1 MNGWVLRK
9 TFRQQYRMYALRIS
23 VIAHVI
29 LIVVLSFIV
38 IRSEIQEYEDEIQV
52 ELFSELPRE
61 LIIKKQVIQEP
72 IVTEE
77 TTPTPIREKLPLKK
91 QAKVI
96 EPNTSLDIAK
106 LPVNVPKAV
115 EIPPASPKPIDADP
129 TLLSTDADLP
139 TMPEAVL
146 SARRSVATDNVE
158 SYTRRRLSG
167 VKNPRKRPSAG
178 ISKPTEETGAGKKP
192 GTGIA
197 ETLTGQGTGGGT
209 ADSGEGSTFS
219 SVIGELTEDI
229 IASSGGLPL
238 DVVFVVDASGSMGD
252 NINAVAEHLG
262 QMIDAYTASE
272 IDYQLGLTHFKMKE
286 KTNSPQN
293 SIKVFQLTR
302 NLSKYKQELY
312 SILPTGDENALDAVD
327 ETVKQ
332 LRFRSNTI
340 KHLIVV
346 TDEPFTSLHG
356 LSVNAV
362 ISVCRRNELYVNV
375 LGNNTAEHRELATQT
390 GGTWHAIPQD
400 PIIQPKANP
409 PKQVGWG
416 AAQQIGNAILSDA
429 TNQPVDVIL
438 FLDGSQ
444 SMKDKILDLSQ
455 QINLWVRNW
464 DNALIDYRLGVVRF
478 YRSGNTNRINVF
490 KPPQTQADLHKI
502 FQLPCRDDEHLLQA
516 VADGIRHLEL
526 RRSVKTHFI
535 LITDEPGDPQ
545 HPIAGTIGLL
555 KELPVVVSVIGA
567 ADAFQQQVALQT
579 GGVFVTL
586 PNAYTQNQQFR

>member
-9 TFRQQYRMYALRIS
+9 TLRQQYRMYALRFS

-29 LIVVLSFIV
+29 LIIVLSFIV
-38 IRSEIQEYEDEIQV
+38 IKSEMQEAEDEIQV
-52 ELFSELPRE
+52 ELFRELPRE
-61 LIIKKQVIQEP
+61 LIVKKQVIQQPVVES
-72 IVTEE
+72 E
-77 TTPTPIREKLPLKK
+77 TTPIPIREKIPLKK
-91 QAKVI
+91 QVKVLQ
-96 EPNTSLDIAK
+96 PDTALDIAK
-106 LPVNVPKAV
+106 LPVNVPTAV
-115 EIPPASPKPIDADP
+115 EIQPASPKPIDADP
-129 TLLSTDADLP
+129 TSISTDADLP
-139 TMPEAVL
+139 TAPDTVL
-146 SARRSVATDNVE
+146 SPPTSVATDSTE
-158 SYTRRRLSG
+158 SYTRRRLTG
-167 VKNPRKRPSAG
+167 LKNPRKPATAG
-178 ISKPTEETGAGKKP
+178 VRKRTEETGAGKKP

-197 ETLTGQGTGGGT
+197 ETSVGQGTGGGT
-209 ADSGEGSTFS
+209 ADSGEGATFS
-219 SVIGELTEDI
+219 SVIGDLTEDI

-262 QMIDAYTASE
+262 QMIDAYKASE
-272 IDYQLGLTHFKMKE
+272 IDYQLGLTHFKVNE
-286 KTNSPQN
+286 KTNPPQN
-293 SIKVFQLTR
+293 NIKVFQLTH
-302 NLSKYKQELY
+302 NLSKYKQHLY

-327 ETVKQ
+327 ETLKQ

-356 LSVNAV
+356 LSVDAV
-362 ISVCRRNELYVNV
+362 ISMCRRNELYVNV
-375 LGNNTAEHRELATQT
+375 LGNNTAEHKQLATQT
-390 GGTWHAIPQD
+390 GGTWHEIPQD
-400 PIIQPKANP
+400 AIIQTKANP
-409 PKQVGWG
+409 PQQVGWG
-416 AAQQIGNAILSDA
+416 AAQQIGDAILSDA
-429 TNQPVDVIL
+429 TNQPVDVII

-455 QINLWVRNW
+455 QINVWIRNW

-478 YRSGNTNRINVF
+478 YRTGNTNRINVF
-490 KPPQTQADLHKI
+490 KPHQTQAGLHKI

-516 VADGIRHLEL
+516 VADGVRRLKL
-526 RRSVKTHFI
+526 RRNVKTHFI

-545 HPIAGTIGLL
+545 YPIAGTIGLL

-579 GGVFVTL
+579 GGVFVAL